1 MADRER
7 AKRPPGPRVKVAQV
21 RSLEDQDPRDEVLPD
36 LSPAARVELV
46 AELSA
51 RMWELTGRP
60 LPDYSRSEM
69 PVRVVPRE

>member
-1 MADRER
+1 MTNEEGGKRRKLGSADVRALGDER
-7 AKRPPGPRVKVAQV
+7 PG
-21 RSLEDQDPRDEVLPD
+21 DEVLDD
-36 LSPAARVELV
+36 LTPEERLELV

-69 PVRVVPRE
+69 PVRVVRRE